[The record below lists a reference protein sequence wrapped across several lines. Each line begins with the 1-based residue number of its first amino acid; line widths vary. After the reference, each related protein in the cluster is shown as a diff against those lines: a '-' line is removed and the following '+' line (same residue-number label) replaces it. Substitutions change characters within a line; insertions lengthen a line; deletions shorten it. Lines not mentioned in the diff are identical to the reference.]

1 MHVMLVT
8 ENANGQPD
16 TFDLSVD
23 AEVPSSTRNM
33 YAETMLWLEMF
44 HVNLKHFHR
53 RWVTWTPH
61 HESS

>member
-1 MHVMLVT
+1 MLVT
-8 ENANGQPD
+8 EDANWQPD

-23 AEVPSSTRNM
+23 AGVPSSTRNM

-53 RWVTWTPH
+53 RRVTWTPYY
-61 HESS
+61 ESS